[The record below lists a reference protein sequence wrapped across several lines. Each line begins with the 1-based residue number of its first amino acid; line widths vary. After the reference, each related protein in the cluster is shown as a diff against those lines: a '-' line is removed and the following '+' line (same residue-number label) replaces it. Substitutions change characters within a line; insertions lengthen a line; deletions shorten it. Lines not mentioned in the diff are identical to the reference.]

1 LEAALDFFGMI
12 KFVNYVRS
20 QVKDGNAKPE
30 IENPASWDDEKFMQ
44 PVLEDDALLFSVD
57 ELESMEAGDA
67 SSGKQPEASNE
78 SNNATDEVAQ
88 LKEQLSKLQS
98 KFDVYR
104 EQVSE
109 TLEKRWSDAPSKDD
123 GAAEAKAKR
132 YDDSYFDSY
141 SFNDI
146 HQVMLQDTVR
156 TEAYRDFIYENKHLF
171 AGKTVMDVG
180 CGTGILSMF
189 CAKAGAK
196 QVFAMDNSAIIDKA
210 RQIAIENGLDKQI
223 TFVRGKVEDLH
234 ELPGGYKHVD
244 IIVSEW
250 MGYCLFFENMLPSV
264 FCMRDR
270 FMKRRADGSFDG
282 LMVPSHVSVHL
293 APLAD
298 PDWVSDNVTFWNDV
312 YGFDMHCMLEGAL
325 DDVVVQHPPAK
336 TVVGATAQK
345 QPVAIWD
352 LHQATAE
359 DLQFEVPFE
368 VKLDQD
374 IDSMDAW
381 CTWFD
386 TVFSPAPAA
395 EAGAPGRIEPAEQ
408 EKLSAQKGAV
418 TFSTSPMTKRT
429 HWQCGTCIIDR
440 KGKAGGKLSAGTAI
454 GGMVKFLKD
463 EEGRGLNITA
473 QWEAKEAE
481 EKGNQSWKMR

>member
-1 LEAALDFFGMI
+1 MI

-30 IENPASWDDEKFMQ
+30 TENPASWDDEKFMQ

-57 ELESMEAGDA
+57 ELESMETGDA
-67 SSGKQPEASNE
+67 NAGKQPESSNE
-78 SNNATDEVAQ
+78 SGNATDEVAQ
-88 LKEQLSKLQS
+88 LKEQLSKLQT

-171 AGKTVMDVG
+171 AGKTIMDVG

-386 TVFSPAPAA
+386 TVFSPSPAA

-408 EKLSAQKGAV
+408 EELSAQKGAV

-440 KGKAGGKLSAGTAI
+440 KGKAASKLSAGTAI

-481 EKGNQSWKMR
+481 EKGSQSWKMR

>member
-1 LEAALDFFGMI
+1 MAGLDFFGMI

-20 QVKDGNAKPE
+20 EVKAGYPKPSVE
-30 IENPASWDDEKFMQ
+30 SPAAWEDEKFMQ

-57 ELESMEAGDA
+57 ELESMEVN
-67 SSGKQPEASNE
+67 GKQPAESNE
-78 SNNATDEVAQ
+78 SNATDEVSR

-98 KFDVYR
+98 QFDVYR

-109 TLEKRWSDAPSKDD
+109 TLEKRWSEAPSKDNGETD
-123 GAAEAKAKR
+123 AKAKR
-132 YDDSYFDSY
+132 YDDSYFESY

-146 HQVMLQDTVR
+146 HQVMLQDSVR

-196 QVFAMDNSAIIDKA
+196 QVFALDNSAIIDKA
-210 RQIAIENGLDKQI
+210 RQIAFENGLDKQI
-223 TFVRGKVEDLH
+223 TFIRGKVEDLH
-234 ELPGGYKHVD
+234 ELPGSYKDVD

-264 FCMRDR
+264 FCARDR

-336 TVVGATAQK
+336 TVVGSTGKK
-345 QPVAIWD
+345 QPVAMWD

-359 DLQFEVPFE
+359 DLQFQVPFE
-368 VKLDQD
+368 VTLDQD
-374 IDSMDAW
+374 IDSLDAW

-395 EAGAPGRIEPAEQ
+395 TAGLPGRIEPEEQ
-408 EKLSAQKGAV
+408 DKLSAQKGAV

-429 HWQCGTCIIDR
+429 HWQCGTCIVDR
-440 KGKAGGKLSAGTAI
+440 KGKTGNNLSSGTVI
-454 GGMVKFLKD
+454 GGNVKFLKD
-463 EEGRGLNITA
+463 DEGRGLNITA
-473 QWEAKEAE
+473 QWESKDAQ
-481 EKGNQSWKMR
+481 EKGDQSWKMR

>member
-1 LEAALDFFGMI
+1 MI

-20 QVKDGNAKPE
+20 QVKDGKAKPE
-30 IENPASWDDEKFMQ
+30 TENPASWDDEKFMQ

-67 SSGKQPEASNE
+67 NTGKQPEASS

-210 RQIAIENGLDKQI
+210 RQIAFENGLDKQI
-223 TFVRGKVEDLH
+223 TFIRGKVEDLH
-234 ELPGGYKHVD
+234 ELPGNYKHVD

-282 LMVPSHVSVHL
+282 IDFGAIKEGKIGVGASVDDILCLIYQTLLFPVPSL
-293 APLAD
+293 ANGVLDIGKSALELVTTKLAGAI
-298 PDWVSDNVTFWNDV
+298 T
-312 YGFDMHCMLEGAL
+312 MLG
-325 DDVVVQHPPAK
+325 
-336 TVVGATAQK
+336 
-345 QPVAIWD
+345 
-352 LHQATAE
+352 
-359 DLQFEVPFE
+359 
-368 VKLDQD
+368 
-374 IDSMDAW
+374 
-381 CTWFD
+381 C
-386 TVFSPAPAA
+386 PAPIN
-395 EAGAPGRIEPAEQ
+395 AG
-408 EKLSAQKGAV
+408 
-418 TFSTSPMTKRT
+418 
-429 HWQCGTCIIDR
+429 
-440 KGKAGGKLSAGTAI
+440 
-454 GGMVKFLKD
+454 
-463 EEGRGLNITA
+463 
-473 QWEAKEAE
+473 
-481 EKGNQSWKMR
+481 